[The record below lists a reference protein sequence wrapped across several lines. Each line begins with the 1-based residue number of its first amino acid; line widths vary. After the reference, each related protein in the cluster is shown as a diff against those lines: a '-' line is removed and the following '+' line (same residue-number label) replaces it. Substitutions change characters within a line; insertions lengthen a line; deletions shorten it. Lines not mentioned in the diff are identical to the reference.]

1 MHIVSTAVGTALRSR
16 DAVWRVLGS
25 AGQSNNLAD
34 FEIPGVNARV
44 GCFEI
49 FQGDVECLCD
59 FEKGIALL
67 DRISGHCD
75 SGYNCS
81 AVVKR
86 RKIIV

>member
-1 MHIVSTAVGTALRSR
+1 
-16 DAVWRVLGS
+16 
-25 AGQSNNLAD
+25 
-34 FEIPGVNARV
+34 
-44 GCFEI
+44 
-49 FQGDVECLCD
+49 
-59 FEKGIALL
+59 LL